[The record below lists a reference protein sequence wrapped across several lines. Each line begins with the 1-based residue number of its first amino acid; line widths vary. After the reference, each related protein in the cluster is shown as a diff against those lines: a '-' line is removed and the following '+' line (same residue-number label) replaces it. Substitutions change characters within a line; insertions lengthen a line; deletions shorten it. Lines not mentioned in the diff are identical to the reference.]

1 MKLAKSIEFHLRQK
15 RWSLTEL
22 SKKSGVSKST
32 LHAWTVG
39 RKSINLENLKRVAAA
54 LETSVHQLVYGEPD
68 PYESVGKEV
77 LKEIFSGDVRITM
90 HRIERQK

>member
-1 MKLAKSIEFHLRQK
+1 MKLGKSIEFHLRQK
-15 RWSLTEL
+15 GWSITQL

-54 LETSVHQLVYGEPD
+54 LEISVHQLVYGEPD
-68 PYESVGKEV
+68 PFESVGKEV
-77 LKEIFSGDVRITM
+77 LKEIFSGDVRITV
-90 HRIERQK
+90 HRIERKK